1 MPLTVA
7 FEARARPNGSNY
19 KGDSSGGKMLDSVS
33 KVERYRKE
41 AVRCAELAK
50 KPPFRP
56 ARLQRGIIG
65 EMAMVAGIGAASG
78 RLAVFGALIAVGVV
92 PAMPTAAQTSQQLNW
107 CSNGKHSPNPDQKI
121 AACTAVIQSGRYSG
135 KNLAI
140 VFNNRANGYLKK
152 GDDDRAIADYDQALK
167 LDPNYALAY
176 NNSGNAHF
184 LKKNYDR
191 AIADYDQAIRI
202 DPLPGVV
209 ADDRGRTSTNVYNN
223 RGYAYFAKKD
233 FARAIADYDRAV
245 KVDPQDP
252 LTYNNR

>member
-1 MPLTVA
+1 VGFTAFIAVGSIAVGLVA
-7 FEARARPNGSNY
+7 VGWMAVVPAGAQTPQQISGC
-19 KGDSSGGKMLDSVS
+19 SGGKDGP
-33 KVERYRKE
+33 E
-41 AVRCAELAK
+41 
-50 KPPFRP
+50 
-56 ARLQRGIIG
+56 
-65 EMAMVAGIGAASG
+65 
-78 RLAVFGALIAVGVV
+78 
-92 PAMPTAAQTSQQLNW
+92 
-107 CSNGKHSPNPDQKI
+107 QKI
-121 AACTAVIQSGRYSG
+121 AACTAVIQSGLYAG
-135 KNLAI
+135 KSLAL

-152 GDDDRAIADYDQALK
+152 GDDDRAVADYDQALK

-176 NNSGNAHF
+176 NNRGNVYF
-184 LKKNYDR
+184 RKKNYDR

-252 LTYNNR
+252 LTYNNRALAHTETRDFDRALADFGEAIRARLRPRHCRFRSGNPARPEICRGVLQPRQRLCRKGAGRPRHRRL